1 MLEDRS
7 YMRQSPY
14 QSRWS
19 ASLVLVVANTVVFGL
34 QLITPLISNAGDAFI
49 KRYLELSPAGL
60 AGGYVWQLLTF
71 QFLHG
76 GPLHLI
82 LNCAMLWIFGRPI
95 EDTLG
100 KKTFLKL
107 YFLSGTLGGF
117 AQVGCSWLFPA
128 HFGYGSVVGASAGIF
143 GLIAAFAALNWERP
157 ITTLVAF
164 IIPVTMKAKYLI
176 LIFAIIGILGLL
188 NPHDHYAHGAH
199 LAGLATG
206 LAYIR
211 FLVQSERS
219 LFTWKR
225 SRASTTR
232 RELVEARSSRQAFWK
247 RPIKSVP
254 DDLPPSEFI
263 SKEVDPILDK
273 ISAHGIQSL
282 TPHERQILEAAR
294 AKMGKR

>member
-14 QSRWS
+14 QPRWS
-19 ASLVLVVANTVVFGL
+19 ASLVLVIANAVVFGFQSVL
-34 QLITPLISNAGDAFI
+34 NLPNFQAYNVLMRYCALRPDDLIHGW
-49 KRYLELSPAGL
+49 
-60 AGGYVWQLLTF
+60 VWQLLTF

-76 GPLHLI
+76 SALHLI

-100 KKTFLKL
+100 RKTFLKL
-107 YFLSGTLGGF
+107 YFLSGVVGGF

-128 HFGYGSVVGASAGIF
+128 HFGHGPVVGASAGIF

-188 NPHDHYAHGAH
+188 EPRSGYAHGAH
-199 LAGLATG
+199 LAGLVTG

-211 FLVQSERS
+211 FLVQSEKS
-219 LFTWKR
+219 LFAWRR
-225 SRASTTR
+225 SRSSTAR

-247 RPIKSVP
+247 KPIKSAP

-282 TPHERQILEAAR
+282 TPRERQILEAAR

>member
-7 YMRQSPY
+7 YMRQSAY
-14 QSRWS
+14 QPRWS
-19 ASLVLVVANTVVFGL
+19 ASLVLVITNAVVFGL
-34 QLITPLISNAGDAFI
+34 QSIAPLTSRAGVDFI
-49 KRYLELSPAGL
+49 KRFLELSPVGL
-60 AGGYVWQLLTF
+60 ANGYVWQLVTF

-76 GPLHLI
+76 GTLHLI

-100 KKTFLKL
+100 RKTFLKL
-107 YFLSGTLGGF
+107 YFLSGIIGGF
-117 AQVGCSWLFPA
+117 VQVGCSWLFPT
-128 HFGYGSVVGASAGIF
+128 HFGYASVVGASAGIF

-176 LIFAIIGILGLL
+176 LVFGIIGILGLL
-188 NPHDHYAHGAH
+188 EPHSGYAHGAH
-199 LAGLATG
+199 LAGLVTG

-211 FLVQSERS
+211 FLVQSEKS
-219 LFTWKR
+219 LFAWRR
-225 SRASTTR
+225 SRSVTTR

-247 RPIKSVP
+247 RPIKNVP

-282 TPHERQILEAAR
+282 TLRERQILEAAR